1 MVTNQQNYTKIQ
13 VPPGES
19 RVLWKGMLHT
29 DGETHHRQR
38 RLLLPFFHGDH
49 VASYTGLITEKAA
62 TLTTSWNMAPPST
75 LGVR

>member
-1 MVTNQQNYTKIQ
+1 MVSNQQSYTKTQ

-19 RVLWKGMLHT
+19 RVFWKGMLHT
-29 DGETHHRQR
+29 EGETHHRQR
-38 RLLLPFFHGDH
+38 RLLLPFFHGDP

-62 TLTTSWNMAPPST
+62 TLTRSWNMAPPST